1 MHLNAQMIEILE
13 LCFPGVLH
21 HNQMNPE
28 INYTWLWV
36 PTTLFCAIVWYTQH
50 QVHDELCL
58 KTPMP
63 EYRLSD
69 MVRGLGQVSDLE
81 SAIEAYPNSL
91 VAMYVNTNGSSV
103 QDLVDLA
110 IAQHEQTCVVHLRVG
125 DVLERSER
133 RGGSI
138 AHVLEY
144 GSSYHHPMSFYRA
157 AIRLTSNFTRTTIMA
172 GAHQT
177 YGRSYKYSNMYISA
191 IAKLFEAA
199 NSHVT
204 LRLGQDPDSDFWLGS
219 TARCFIAGK
228 GGYARLVADAARVNK
243 NFVVD

>member
-1 MHLNAQMIEILE
+1 
-13 LCFPGVLH
+13 
-21 HNQMNPE
+21 MNIG

-36 PTTLFCAIVWYTQH
+36 PATLFCAIIWYTH
-50 QVHDELCL
+50 QVRDELCL
-58 KTPMP
+58 KSPMP

-69 MVRGLGQVSDLE
+69 MVRGIGQVSDLE
-81 SAIEAYPNSL
+81 STIQAYPNSL

-103 QDLVDLA
+103 RDLVSNAL
-110 IAQHEQTCVVHLRVG
+110 AQHEQTCVVHLRVG
-125 DVLERSER
+125 DVLERSSR

-144 GSSYHHPMSFYRA
+144 GTSYHHPMSFYRA

-172 GAHQT
+172 GAHQS
-177 YGRSYKYSNMYISA
+177 YGQSYKYSNMYISA

-199 NSHVT
+199 DNYVT

-228 GGYARLVADAARVNK
+228 GGYARLIAEAAHLNK
-243 NFVVD
+243 NFVVE